1 MEIQELPQD
10 TRLVLDELME
20 LLTRALDAAANDVPH
35 LTALSKSSMPYGV
48 ASGILF
54 GGDVSSPIRPNFD
67 LDEDREIAKLHKRLL
82 TSGQGILYGVILS
95 AARQAVGSPWVATP
109 KLVSRAEYAAL
120 LDRRT
125 PIDQRVGEL
134 LAGHAGDERLIFIA
148 YGQPT
153 AGQPPRLRKSATGQL
168 VTLDPDSRLD
178 ALFDQACSLYRA
190 AGLEPVILNWTRA
203 DDHTLNVQDHYT

>member
-1 MEIQELPQD
+1 METQELPQD
-10 TRLVLDELME
+10 TRLVLDELVE

-54 GGDVSSPIRPNFD
+54 GGDVAFPTLPNFD
-67 LDEDREIAKLHKRLL
+67 LDEGDEIEKLHKTLL

-95 AARQAVGSPWVATP
+95 AARQAVGGPWVVTP

-125 PIDQRVGEL
+125 PIDQRIGEL
-134 LAGHAGDERLIFIA
+134 LTEHAGDERLIFIA
-148 YGQPT
+148 YGQPK

-168 VTLDPDSRLD
+168 VTLDRDPRLD
-178 ALFDQACSLYRA
+178 TLFDHACALYRA

-203 DDHTLNVQDHYT
+203 DDHRLNVEDYYT